1 MRNEIS
7 KPSVAA
13 VVALAIN
20 AVIGVGSIG
29 IRSALADPSGVFSTN
44 VREEIDLST
53 PGASVALA
61 WSRDGSALAA
71 TSNYGSTFTIWDKA
85 GHLINRFARTGAR

>member
-1 MRNEIS
+1 M
-7 KPSVAA
+7 
-13 VVALAIN
+13 
-20 AVIGVGSIG
+20 
-29 IRSALADPSGVFSTN
+29 N

-61 WSRDGSALAA
+61 WSCDGSALAA